1 MPIIIYE
8 RNKNQPTN
16 PSFGRYLL
24 IPPNLCS
31 GPIFQ
36 IKSLFSLFAFYSLT
50 EKVITFKQFFRLF
63 FISLF
68 SLSFIYTNYNT
79 LPPMSVSPLK
89 FIFSIFWFFSRFFF
103 FLGCSLKILYTQH
116 IFLLH
121 FFLFFFSP
129 HHYLHRR
136 LEVFYCFFFF
146 FLSRSQCHKS
156 NSRLFPLTPNYNFA
170 HFLLI
175 LFSPNPIL
183 VSRGSYKK

>member
-68 SLSFIYTNYNT
+68 SLSFISTNYNT

-89 FIFSIFWFFSRFFF
+89 FIFSICWFFSRFFFF

-121 FFLFFFSP
+121 FFLFFLSTPLFTSP
-129 HHYLHRR
+129 FRS
-136 LEVFYCFFFF
+136 YCFFFF